1 MNQPKRQRAREAYRS
16 FRHKLFSTGE
26 AIWKIAARTISLVSI
41 GLGGLL
47 LIMGLLML
55 IVDTGLFMNPARVSL
70 VSKNFLSTLAQFPGI
85 PFDLTELTT
94 SPATIAGIVVWIL
107 GLDVMLVGLGLWV
120 KNRFARYT
128 GITVFGLAAFF
139 DFVKFLLSGILGAPS
154 SVIELI
160 VNSTILYC
168 FLKSEIW
175 AGA

>member
-1 MNQPKRQRAREAYRS
+1 MNQPKGQHAREAYRS
-16 FRHKLFSTGE
+16 FRHKLFSIGE
-26 AIWKIAARTISLVSI
+26 AIWKIAAKTVSLVSI

-47 LIMGLLML
+47 LVLGLLML
-55 IVDTGLFMNPARVSL
+55 VVDTGLFMNPTHVSL

-120 KNRFARYT
+120 KNRFAIYA
-128 GITVFGLAAFF
+128 GIVIFGLAVFF

-160 VNSTILYC
+160 VNSMILYC
-168 FLKSEIW
+168 LFKSEIW
-175 AGA
+175 DDA